1 MLNDENL
8 SNVWKQPEARV
19 SKKEGSDA
27 GEEVDGLDDV
37 FDDLDDDLGNG
48 LDDAFGDDL
57 DDDLDGGGQR
67 LWWKRYP
74 NMNMIGI

>member
-1 MLNDENL
+1 MIDDENL
-8 SNVWKQPEARV
+8 SDVWKQPEARV

-27 GEEVDGLDDV
+27 GEEVDGLDD
-37 FDDLDDDLGNG
+37 G
-48 LDDAFGDDL
+48 LGDDL

-74 NMNMIGI
+74 NMTLIGI

>member
-1 MLNDENL
+1 MIDDENL
-8 SNVWKQPEARV
+8 SDVWKQPEARV

-27 GEEVDGLDDV
+27 GEGVDGLH
-37 FDDLDDDLGNG
+37 
-48 LDDAFGDDL
+48 DAFGDDL

-67 LWWKRYP
+67 LWWKRFP

>member
-1 MLNDENL
+1 M
-8 SNVWKQPEARV
+8 

-27 GEEVDGLDDV
+27 GEEVD
-37 FDDLDDDLGNG
+37 G

-74 NMNMIGI
+74 NMTLIGI

>member
-1 MLNDENL
+1 MIDDENL
-8 SNVWKQPEARV
+8 SDVCKQPEARV

-27 GEEVDGLDDV
+27 GEGVD
-37 FDDLDDDLGNG
+37 G

-74 NMNMIGI
+74 NMTLIGI

>member
-1 MLNDENL
+1 MVNDENL
-8 SNVWKQPEARV
+8 SDVWKQPEARV

-27 GEEVDGLDDV
+27 GEEVDGLDD
-37 FDDLDDDLGNG
+37 
-48 LDDAFGDDL
+48 AFG
-57 DDDLDGGGQR
+57 DDLDGGGQR

>member
-1 MLNDENL
+1 MINDENL
-8 SNVWKQPEARV
+8 SDVWKQPEARV

-27 GEEVDGLDDV
+27 GEEVDGLDD
-37 FDDLDDDLGNG
+37 G
-48 LDDAFGDDL
+48 LGDDL